1 MSEKRQLE
9 FFLLRYV
16 PDAVKDEFVN
26 IGVVMVEPSETGSGF
41 ADVRFARDWR
51 RVQRLDP
58 GADVEMLETLE
69 REIRGSLAEVKDRE
83 ALIKRL
89 QDSFSNAIQLS
100 PTKGVLAEEPALE
113 IETLAS
119 LYLEARPAR
128 RREASGRARILGRM
142 REAFEQAGVW
152 ALMRKNIAA
161 AQYTFKGDPLKI
173 DCGYRPN
180 GEIKMFQ
187 AVSLAGDADAAK
199 ALAFSYPQIAE
210 GIAREEK
217 ASSSLTAIVED
228 GLARTDEAIL
238 FALATLQ
245 GAGIGVSGV
254 GEMAA
259 IAERAR
265 LELVQGG
272 S

>member
-1 MSEKRQLE
+1 MAEKRQLE

-26 IGVVMVEPSETGSGF
+26 IGVVMVEPSETNTGF

-58 GADVEMLETLE
+58 GADVGMLEMLE
-69 REIRGSLAEVKDRE
+69 REIRSSLGEVKDRE
-83 ALIKRL
+83 GLIKRL

-119 LYLEARPAR
+119 LYLEARQMGKR
-128 RREASGRARILGRM
+128 KASGRGRILGSM
-142 REAFEQAGVW
+142 RDAFERAGVW
-152 ALMRKNIAA
+152 AVMRKNIAA
-161 AQYTFKGDPLKI
+161 AQYTYKGDPLKI

-180 GEIKMFQ
+180 GEIKMFH
-187 AVSLAGDADAAK
+187 AVSLGTEIDGAK
-199 ALAFSYPQIAE
+199 VLAFSYPQIVS

-217 ASSSLTAIVED
+217 ASASLTAVVED
-228 GLARTDEAIL
+228 GLDRSDEGIL

-245 GAGIGVSGV
+245 GVGVGVSTV
-254 GEMAA
+254 GEMAT
-259 IAERAR
+259 IADRAR
-265 LELVQGG
+265 VELRL
-272 S
+272 

>member
-1 MSEKRQLE
+1 MAEKRQLE

-26 IGVVMVEPSETGSGF
+26 IGVVMVEPSETGAGF

-58 GADVEMLETLE
+58 GADLEMLETLE

-83 ALIKRL
+83 ALIRKL

-119 LYLEARPAR
+119 LYLEARQAG

-142 REAFEQAGVW
+142 RDAFEQAGVW
-152 ALMRKNIAA
+152 TMMRKNIAA
-161 AQYTFKGDPLKI
+161 AEYTYKGDPLKI

-180 GEIKMFQ
+180 GEIKMFH
-187 AVSLAGDADAAK
+187 AVSLASEGDAAK
-199 ALAFSYPQIAE
+199 VLAFSYPQMVA
-210 GIAREEK
+210 GIARQEK
-217 ASSSLTAIVED
+217 ASASLTAVVED
-228 GLARTDEAIL
+228 GLDRADEGIL

-245 GAGIGVSGV
+245 GVGIAVAAA
-254 GEMAA
+254 GEMPAV
-259 IAERAR
+259 AERAR
-265 LELVQGG
+265 VELRV
-272 S
+272 

>member
-1 MSEKRQLE
+1 MTEKRQLE

-16 PDAVKDEFVN
+16 PDAVRDEFVN
-26 IGVVMVEPSETGSGF
+26 IGVVMVEPSEDGAGF

-69 REIRGSLAEVKDRE
+69 RDIRGSLAEVKDRE
-83 ALIKRL
+83 ALIRRL

-100 PTKGVLAEEPALE
+100 PTKGVLADEPTLE
-113 IETLAS
+113 IEALAS
-119 LYLEARPAR
+119 LYLEPRQMGK
-128 RREASGRARILGRM
+128 REASGRARILGSM
-142 REAFEQAGVW
+142 RDAFERAGVW
-152 ALMRKNIAA
+152 AVMRKNIAA
-161 AQYTFKGDPLKI
+161 AQYTYRGDPLKI

-187 AVSLAGDADAAK
+187 AVSLASEVDAAK
-199 ALAFSYPQIAE
+199 VLAFSYPQVVA

-217 ASSSLTAIVED
+217 ASASMTAVVED
-228 GLARTDEAIL
+228 GLDQSNEAIL
-238 FALATLQ
+238 FGLATLQ
-245 GAGIGVSGV
+245 RVGIQVAVV
-254 GEMAA
+254 GDMTA

-265 LELVQGG
+265 VEMRV
-272 S
+272 

>member
-1 MSEKRQLE
+1 MAEKRQLE

-16 PDAVKDEFVN
+16 PDAVRDEFVN
-26 IGVVMVEPSETGSGF
+26 IGVVMVEPSESGSGF

-69 REIRGSLAEVKDRE
+69 REIRGSLGEVKDRE
-83 ALIKRL
+83 ALIRRL

-100 PTKGVLAEEPALE
+100 PTKGVLADEPALE
-113 IETLAS
+113 IEALAS
-119 LYLEARPAR
+119 LYLEARQTG
-128 RREASGRARILGRM
+128 RRETSGRARILGRM
-142 REAFEQAGVW
+142 RDAFEQAGVW

-161 AQYTFKGDPLKI
+161 AQYTYKGDPLKI

-180 GEIKMFQ
+180 GEIKMFH
-187 AVSLAGDADAAK
+187 AVSLAGDVDAAK
-199 ALAFSYPQIAE
+199 VLAFSYPQIAA

-217 ASSSLTAIVED
+217 ASSSMTAVVED
-228 GLARTDEAIL
+228 ELDRSDEAVL

-245 GAGIGVSGV
+245 GVGITVAGV
-254 GEMAA
+254 GEMGA

-265 LELVQGG
+265 VELRV
-272 S
+272 